1 MLTKKNVL
9 FISLLLCAQL
19 GINTKTKP
27 TQNIATTGI
36 TPAMATPAQAT
47 YKGWL
52 QFAQYDI
59 ESAKILWQKGLI
71 ATCLYHCQQATE
83 KTLKGFLVSQG
94 YKPQMTHDLVDLT
107 KSCVKIDPSFD
118 SVVADCKKL
127 NPFATQTRYPTTRPL
142 PNLSYAQEIIELT
155 QRTMNFILRK
165 IEVQVMPY
173 G

>member
-9 FISLLLCAQL
+9 FISLLLCTQL
-19 GINTKTKP
+19 GINAKAEP
-27 TQNIATTGI
+27 SQNSATTGI
-36 TPAMATPAQAT
+36 TPVMAIPAQAK

-52 QFAQYDI
+52 QFAHYDI
-59 ESAKILWQKGLI
+59 ESAKILWQEGLV

-94 YKPQMTHDLVDLT
+94 YKPQMTHDLVDLI
-107 KSCVKIDPSFD
+107 KSCTKIDSSFD

-127 NPFATQTRYPTTRPL
+127 SPFATQTRYPTTRPL
-142 PNLSYAQEIIELT
+142 PDISYAQEMIELT